1 MGQGLL
7 VIEQRAEIASVE
19 VAAPML
25 AFEKCSASANV
36 PPRRSPITGP
46 RGTGSSSDMIEAIL
60 IILCKKT
67 PGLRPG
73 VFVTRGT
80 SADRCNND

>member
-1 MGQGLL
+1 M
-7 VIEQRAEIASVE
+7 IEHSAIIASIE

-25 AFEKCSASANV
+25 AFEKCSTSANV

-46 RGTGSSSDMIEAIL
+46 RATGSSSDMIEAIL
-60 IILCKKT
+60 ITLCKKK

-80 SADRCNND
+80 FADRCNND

>member
-25 AFEKCSASANV
+25 AFEKNGAPLPTCRPGA
-36 PPRRSPITGP
+36 PRTRCGI
-46 RGTGSSSDMIEAIL
+46 GSSSDMIEAIL
-60 IILCKKT
+60 ITLCKKT